1 MTCDLMFVGHVSID
15 QVESLRGVRV
25 QPGGAALYAAMA
37 AKTLLK
43 DIALVSVVGKDFK
56 FTNVL
61 SLVDSEHVRTSSM
74 PSTRFNIKYNK
85 RGETQYLN
93 ATYGAGS
100 RIAASSIPTKLLTA
114 ESIVHLSPM
123 APTKVAK
130 IFEKIRKDSPK
141 TKISINTWI
150 NYIVKSRKNR
160 ATLKNLALKADFFML
175 NDAEA
180 KALAQTDSISTA
192 LRLLKAKMLI
202 ITLGEL
208 GAIINGKKIGMQM
221 IPALNVPL
229 KNVVD
234 TTGAGDTWCGAFIA
248 AYKLTEDLMK
258 SITIAS
264 IISSIKCSG
273 WGLKKL
279 VNLQFR
285 KPDDVIEY
293 VIGLK
298 EGALQKRILDYTKQ

>member
-1 MTCDLMFVGHVSID
+1 MFVGHVSID
-15 QVESLRGVRV
+15 QIENPQGVRV

-43 DIALVSVVGKDFK
+43 DIALVSVVGKDYR
-56 FTNVL
+56 FTSVL
-61 SLVDSEHVRTSSM
+61 RIFDSKHVRTVNM

-85 RGETQYLN
+85 RFEAQYLET
-93 ATYGAGS
+93 TYGAGS
-100 RIAASSIPTKLLTA
+100 KITASSIPTKLLA
-114 ESIVHLSPM
+114 ANSIVHMSPM

-130 IFEKIRKDSPK
+130 IVKKIRAISPE
-141 TKISINTWI
+141 TRISINTWI
-150 NYIVKSRKNR
+150 NYIKKSRRNR
-160 ATLKNLALKADFFML
+160 TILKNLALEADFFML
-175 NDAEA
+175 NDTEA
-180 KALAQTDSISTA
+180 KVLAQTDSISTA

-208 GAIINGKKIGMQM
+208 GAIINGEDIGIQM
-221 IPALNVPL
+221 IPALNVPV
-229 KNVVD
+229 KNIVD
-234 TTGAGDTWCGAFIA
+234 TTGAGDTWCGAFVA

-258 SITIAS
+258 SVTIAS

-273 WGLKKL
+273 WGLKRL
-279 VNLQFR
+279 TNLQFR

-298 EGALQKRILDYTKQ
+298 EGALQKRILDYTKR